1 MEIESITGDALMYL
15 LTVMK
20 NTKMQDDK
28 RIIWKGN
35 FQKNEKLNKF
45 LKESGFLNY
54 MRTAEQNLI
63 HSDENIEIQSG
74 RFMQSD
80 IAKYICNFTN
90 EKLNTDKLYSKL
102 LYRMLTEL
110 MTNTKDHAYNRKSKN
125 DIQIYLREEYK
136 IVPSK
141 KNKERVLLNIRYVSN
156 KIHILEKL
164 SEKKNNIKEAIAYI
178 KGEHNKY
185 NEFVSTNLDQ
195 NEQYFL
201 EENRQEKIKANINN
215 MDNKLDEIIVYLYT
229 GQVPI
234 VHKD

>member
-1 MEIESITGDALMYL
+1 MKISKKYIISIIIISIILFVDIGYNIWNNGWGDFLKINAYEVITIIIALFVTYYL
-15 LTVMK
+15 TERK
-20 NTKMQDDK
+20 NDI
-28 RIIWKGN
+28 R
-35 FQKNEKLNKF
+35 KLNDK
-45 LKESGFLNY
+45 
-54 MRTAEQNLI
+54 I
-63 HSDENIEIQSG
+63 ENI
-74 RFMQSD
+74 
-80 IAKYICNFTN
+80 C
-90 EKLNTDKLYSKL
+90 
-102 LYRMLTEL
+102 
-110 MTNTKDHAYNRKSKN
+110 N

-164 SEKKNNIKEAIAYI
+164 SEKNNNIKEAIAYI